1 MWLLIPSFSLHFH
14 WERLKSAQG
23 CFAQPPVQMFFAERG
38 SLQREKISQAASRNC
53 KIPSSNLDSA
63 RDDVALGK
71 TSSPPCRTSIC
82 CSPIKWGYK
91 TAPSQRAGKTVKVN
105 IAIQARYTFI
115 TLQNSP
121 PASFLFSSAKT
132 APFLHESRGP
142 ALPFAQTSF
151 SRQQIKAKRII
162 HSN

>member
-1 MWLLIPSFSLHFH
+1 MAPHSFLLFTFSLVKTQICSGLFC
-14 WERLKSAQG
+14 SAPS
-23 CFAQPPVQMFFAERG
+23 ADVFAERG

-63 RDDVALGK
+63 RDNVALGK
-71 TSSPPCRTSIC
+71 TTSPPCRTSIC

-115 TLQNSP
+115 TQQIPLQP
-121 PASFLFSSAKT
+121 LFSSLEQKQPHFYMKAVDQLCH
-132 APFLHESRGP
+132 LHRLPSAGSR
-142 ALPFAQTSF
+142 LKL
-151 SRQQIKAKRII
+151 RE
-162 HSN
+162 